1 MSRSILARWIVGAVA
16 TAVCA
21 FAAYLLIV
29 GVNVGVS
36 SGGPAVVERQTMWSA
51 VIPLAGGLSAL
62 VGAVRRRR
70 SLVMGGSITVLVF
83 GVLFVFSAG
92 PYFALIGIVMMLA
105 AVATR
110 GAWAESDASPT
121 PSFRTRK
128 T

>member
-1 MSRSILARWIVGAVA
+1 MGAVA

-29 GVNVGVS
+29 GVNVSVS
-36 SGGPAVVERQTMWSA
+36 SGGPEVVERETMWSA

-83 GVLFVFSAG
+83 GILFVFSAG
-92 PYFALIGIVMMLA
+92 PYFALIGIAMMLTA
-105 AVATR
+105 LATR
-110 GAWAESDASPT
+110 GAWVEPENDPVPESDVSGLEV
-121 PSFRTRK
+121 
-128 T
+128 